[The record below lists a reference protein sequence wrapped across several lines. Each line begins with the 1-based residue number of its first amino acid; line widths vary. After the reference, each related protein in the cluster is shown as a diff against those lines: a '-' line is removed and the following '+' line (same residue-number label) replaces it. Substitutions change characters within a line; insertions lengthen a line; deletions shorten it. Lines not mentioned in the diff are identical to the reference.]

1 MINARSN
8 ATNAVGL
15 CFARPVGRRSQQC
28 VCCCCL
34 GGHVDWC
41 FASLDRGVR
50 QRSIYDQ
57 CVYQTL
63 RMLTYVLRASAV
75 ERRLTL
81 LQPAFVQVE
90 QQDEEPK
97 SGGRVL
103 PILPV
108 GPQVEA
114 GPPVV
119 LAMY

>member
-1 MINARSN
+1 MHSAALLEMALYMLLLVRRWPRSVGSDQFMINACIKRCECWS
-8 ATNAVGL
+8 
-15 CFARPVGRRSQQC
+15 
-28 VCCCCL
+28 
-34 GGHVDWC
+34 
-41 FASLDRGVR
+41 
-50 QRSIYDQ
+50 
-57 CVYQTL
+57 
-63 RMLTYVLRASAV
+63 YVLRASAV

-103 PILPV
+103 AILPV